1 MSIATES
8 TAKLITEPAE
18 VYHARSE
25 ISRGQLWD
33 FFESPRLY
41 EGRHILGTIPPK
53 ESTPAMKKGT
63 LAHAAL
69 LEPAS
74 FAERYVV
81 MPRYE
86 LDADNVTAEGEK
98 STSTATS
105 YYKAKKAAFKKVN
118 AGKNLVNQDEYDMI
132 RGMASSM
139 ARECGAW
146 LKSDGIVERTV
157 VWDHPT
163 TGIRCRCRLDW
174 ARFTNRST
182 VIIFDLKGTADPRPR
197 AFRNRI
203 EDGLW
208 LQAAHYSEGAA
219 IAFGMPV
226 ENFVFV
232 ASEFDEPHRT
242 FTYTID
248 SQSMRSAR
256 DAREDLMNDLA
267 CRLGSGDWSD
277 PQEGQITSVSV
288 RDFAFKRGE

>member
-1 MSIATES
+1 MSTLTE
-8 TAKLITEPAE
+8 TLAQILEEPAE
-18 VYHARSE
+18 RYHARKE
-25 ISRGQLWD
+25 TSRGQLWD

-86 LDADNVTAEGEK
+86 LDADNVTGKGEA

-105 YYKAKKAAFKKVN
+105 YYKAKKTAFEKAH
-118 AGKNLVNQDEYDMI
+118 AGKNIVSQDEYDMI
-132 RGMASSM
+132 RGMAASM

-157 VWDHPT
+157 VWDHPA

-174 ARFTNRST
+174 ARFTTKGSLL
-182 VIIFDLKGTADPRPR
+182 IFDLKGTADPRPR

-242 FTYTID
+242 FTYFID

-256 DAREDLMNDLA
+256 EAREDLMIDLA
-267 CRLGSGDWSD
+267 RRFGSGDWSD

-288 RDFAFKRGE
+288 RDFAFKRGD